1 VETKYGLFPEAYS
14 WNNTWT
20 THEQHMNNTTTVSK
34 TLQWLVENNLV
45 MKFSTSRIPN
55 TFGPS
60 ESESLIF
67 SKSWGGKNMQ
77 NVSPYWVAGCLSN
90 FVHPEISHAERPC

>member
-1 VETKYGLFPEAYS
+1 MVIGGKSADSGNMWKQNMGSFLKHIPG
-14 WNNTWT
+14 T

-67 SKSWGGKNMQ
+67 SKS
-77 NVSPYWVAGCLSN
+77 
-90 FVHPEISHAERPC
+90 